1 MKKGCFIK
9 IIFFVTILVAVIV
22 YLIKNNY
29 TDLLLDPGKDILLTA
44 IDKNWDEDFEYIKNS
59 PEKDSLRTLL
69 KFYIKEL
76 KSFGEINDER
86 TENFFDSFND
96 AIDDSIIT
104 VSELSEL
111 TYLIKKKIYEKP
123 EINGN

>member
-22 YLIKNNY
+22 YLIENNY
-29 TDLLLDPGKDILLTA
+29 TDLLLNPGKNIILTA
-44 IDKNWDEDFEYIKNS
+44 IDNNWDEDFEYLKNS

-76 KSFGEINDER
+76 KSFGDINDER
-86 TENFFDSFND
+86 SEKFFDLFNG

-111 TYLIKKKIYEKP
+111 TYLIKKKLYEKP